1 MFILVLSRFSLHI
14 KNNVLKL
21 NQIIVLILEFY
32 YANINNNVPILKWN
46 EVKKVEVYNQLAKYP
61 VFTIAEV
68 EQLTGNSNTAYS
80 LMNRLMKKGLMK
92 KVRKNIYSVV
102 NPVTG
107 QIVATRY
114 QIACAI
120 TDTAYISHHSAFEYY
135 GLANQVFYEIYVSS
149 ELKFNAF
156 EYNHMT
162 YKYVASRIQ
171 EGIVE
176 AKNTTGVRITDLERT
191 VIDSIRDFNK
201 IGGLEELLNCLEG
214 IHFLDEKKVLRY
226 LEIYNTQGLYQR
238 VGYLL
243 QHYQKEMQLSNDFID
258 SCKEKIGKSRRYL
271 LNEESQKNIYNSEW
285 KLMIPEGLF
294 DITEQGGEL
303 LV

>member
-1 MFILVLSRFSLHI
+1 MD
-14 KNNVLKL
+14 
-21 NQIIVLILEFY
+21 
-32 YANINNNVPILKWN
+32 
-46 EVKKVEVYNQLAKYP
+46 VYHQLAKYP
-61 VFTIAEV
+61 VFTIKEAER
-68 EQLTGNSNTAYS
+68 LTGNSKTAYS
-80 LMNRLMKKGLMK
+80 LLDRLMKKDLIR
-92 KVRKNIYSVV
+92 KVRKNIYSAV

-120 TDTAYISHHSAFEYY
+120 TATAYISHHSAFEYY

-149 ELKFNAF
+149 ESKFNAF
-156 EYNHMT
+156 EYDYVT
-162 YKYVASRIQ
+162 YKYVASRMK

-201 IGGLEELLNCLEG
+201 IGGFEELLNCFEG
-214 IHFLDEKKVLRY
+214 IHYLDEEKLLRY
-226 LEIYNTQGLYQR
+226 LAIYNTQGLYQR

-243 QHYQKEMQLSNDFID
+243 QHYQKEMQLSNDFI
-258 SCKEKIGKSRRYL
+258 SRCKKKIGKSRRYL
-271 LNEESQKNIYNSEW
+271 LKEANQRNIYDSEW

-294 DITEQGGEL
+294 TIKEQGGDV